1 MTQSKLPKKARIN
14 TIIDFSDEAYLK
26 AIGEPIPQHSKLEL
40 EEAKNEYL
48 IEKRVSGLSEHT
60 LRSYDNSLGLAF
72 TFIDDTTKKKP
83 LMEWTQKDLDN
94 IMANIISGKKMKTD
108 EPLSDKTRETY
119 LRNLRQFVKWLE
131 QNEYVKHGLYVRKFK
146 AAQAPPKMY
155 TEEELY
161 ILSEPPQNIARCSFM
176 EIRNYIMVMVLIE
189 TGIRKRS
196 LINIR
201 ICDVD
206 TTNNQIQIVK
216 SKNKE
221 VYCVRFS
228 ENVSLLLKKYI
239 AIRMDKSEDDTAF
252 LFCDSYQRP
261 LTPSGVTNILKKYI
275 ENKGVKFKGLHSF
288 RHSMASLMVKN
299 GANIA
304 DVAQQTGHKDL
315 RQVQGYIH
323 AVTAINQEKFSM
335 YSPLAN
341 KPKQSNNSYNYH

>member
-1 MTQSKLPKKARIN
+1 MAQSKLPKKARMDSIV
-14 TIIDFSDEAYLK
+14 DFSDEAYLK
-26 AIGEPIPQHSKLEL
+26 AIGEPVPQHSKLEL

-48 IEKRVSGLSEHT
+48 IEKKISGLSEKT
-60 LRSYDNSLGLAF
+60 LKSYDNSLGLAF
-72 TFIDDTTKKKP
+72 MFIDNKTRKKP
-83 LMEWTQKDLDN
+83 LIEWTQKDLDK
-94 IMANIISGKKMKTD
+94 ISANIISGMKMKKE
-108 EPLSDKTRETY
+108 EPLSDKTKETY
-119 LRNLRQFVKWLE
+119 LRSLRQFVKWME
-131 QNEYVKHGLYVRKFK
+131 ENNYVDHGLYVRKYK

-161 ILSEPPQNIARCSFM
+161 ILSEPPQNMNRCSFM

-189 TGIRKRS
+189 TGVRKRS

-228 ENVSLLLKKYI
+228 ENVSILLKKYI
-239 AIRMDKSEDDTAF
+239 AIRMDRAEDDTGF

-261 LTPSGVTNILKKYI
+261 LTEYGVTNILKKYI
-275 ENKGVKFKGLHSF
+275 ENKGVKFRGTHAF
-288 RHSMASLMVKN
+288 RHSLVTCMIKN
-299 GANIA
+299 GANVA

-315 RQVQGYIH
+315 RQVQGYAH
-323 AVTAINQEKFSM
+323 AVVAINQEKFSM

-341 KPKQSNNSYNYH
+341 KPRTSKQHYA